1 MQKTTLYILFWPLL
15 LGIISIVYFFGLMT
29 GLPVLVMILML
40 SGSLAPLRY
49 SLHKIATEDKP
60 LTLLPLALLLLVI
73 SLVGQK
79 FVLLSEKHGVWDTW
93 AMWNMHAKYLMDS
106 QHWAT
111 LFKNTTAT
119 HTDYPLLLPA
129 NIAFFSRLSGDMLIT
144 SYAFH
149 LIITICIPVVIFLQT
164 HNRNILFAAIGLFW
178 LSTNDYFLGIAAY
191 QLADNL
197 IGFLLL
203 CAMICADNA
212 TADKRYISLSTAMFG
227 LCMWTK
233 NEGILL
239 SALFIAFYYK
249 PLLQKQ
255 NVKYSIIGI
264 ALPLIAL
271 LVFKLAYA
279 PSNDIVS
286 AQGGHTIQKLLS
298 AQRYDVVYAALKKLV
313 LDNYYT
319 LTCLVA
325 LHLLI
330 RIIMKRMPDRRV
342 LFILAVCLSY
352 FIVYII
358 TPQDLEWHLF
368 TSLNWLVHQLIP
380 VTTYA
385 LIMVYADTINFRFR
399 TAFAANP

>member
-1 MQKTTLYILFWPLL
+1 MHKTTLYILLWPLL
-15 LGIISIVYFFGLMT
+15 LGIISIAYFFRLT
-29 GLPVLVMILML
+29 KGLPFIVTVIALLIVFSWCIYL
-40 SGSLAPLRY
+40 LR
-49 SLHKIATEDKP
+49 KIPTEDNT
-60 LTLLPLALLLLVI
+60 LSLLPLSFVLLAI

-93 AMWNMHAKYLMDS
+93 AMWNMHAKYLMYHH
-106 QHWAT
+106 HWTT

-129 NIAFFSRLSGDMLIT
+129 NIAFFSRLSGNMLIT

-164 HNRNILFAAIGLFW
+164 QNKNMLFAAIGLFW
-178 LSTNDYFLGIAAY
+178 LSTNDYFIGIAAY

-212 TADKRYISLSTAMFG
+212 AADKRYISLCTAMLG

-239 SALFIAFYYK
+239 SVLFIAFYYK

-255 NVKYSIIGI
+255 HLKHSLAGI

-271 LVFKLAYA
+271 LIFKLAYA

-286 AQGGHTIQKLLS
+286 AQGGNTIQKLLS
-298 AQRYDVVYAALKKLV
+298 TQRYDVVYDALKKIM

-325 LHLLI
+325 LHVLI

-342 LFILAVCLSY
+342 LFILIVSLSY
-352 FIVYII
+352 FMVYII

-368 TSLNWLVHQLIP
+368 TSLNRLMHQLIP
-380 VTTYA
+380 VTTYT

-399 TAFAANP
+399 TAFASNP